1 MDFFI
6 SSVGDYSFSLWHRPC
21 SSEEF
26 AFQALILH
34 SLRTAAI
41 FPKETPWGVYLGHR
55 YNR

>member
-6 SSVGDYSFSLWHRPC
+6 SSAGDYSFSLWHRPC

-26 AFQALILH
+26 AFQALIIH
-34 SLRTAAI
+34 ALRTAAI